1 MAPTEHAFWGGG
13 VAREKWRRG
22 GGASCGESCVF
33 CTFSANMSQ
42 KKNKGPP
49 KETATLKMS

>member
-1 MAPTEHAFWGGG
+1 MAPTEHAFWGEGSLVRNAG
-13 VAREKWRRG
+13 RG
-22 GGASCGESCVF
+22 GGASCGEACVF